1 MLRDCT
7 LNYYTL
13 QTQLFLFSVGAQ
25 QDHAPF
31 FCVFLWAEVSQK
43 TVLVT
48 SLKQEVEGCSPNRP
62 FAVGFERG
70 LLLNKISRLALNFEL
85 YNFTGIIYA
94 LTATLHTN

>member
-1 MLRDCT
+1 M
-7 LNYYTL
+7 
-13 QTQLFLFSVGAQ
+13 GEE

-31 FCVFLWAEVSQK
+31 LRI
-43 TVLVT
+43 LVGGGLVNT
-48 SLKQEVEGCSPNRP
+48 LVMSLQQEVQGCSPNRP
-62 FAVGFERG
+62 FAVGFERE